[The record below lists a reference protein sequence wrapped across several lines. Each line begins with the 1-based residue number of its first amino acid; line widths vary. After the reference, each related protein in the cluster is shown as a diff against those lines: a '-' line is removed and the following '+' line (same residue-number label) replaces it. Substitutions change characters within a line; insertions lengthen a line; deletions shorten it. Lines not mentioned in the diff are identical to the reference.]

1 MTMVEPVIEGSP
13 IAITLPGPAWG
24 RVNAIC
30 IDTATDTA
38 SIALIESGEVVAEQQ
53 WRTGMSHTRQLATR
67 LQQLAIESA
76 FSLRSA
82 HFLCVCVGPGSF
94 NGIRTGIATAI
105 GLAHGLDI
113 PIYGAAA
120 LDLMA
125 YPHADRSP
133 TQRAILAA
141 GRGEFYSALFGAR
154 GGRWRRM
161 TPYVVETLATLAQE
175 SPAKCLWCGVNRVE
189 DQDELATLLGGARR
203 VIAPPHNVRRAAFLV
218 SLALAAAAAGAD
230 GTIESVRPLYLRRPA
245 ITQPRATAVVGRG

>member
-1 MTMVEPVIEGSP
+1 MSMVDPLIDAPP
-13 IAITLPGPAWG
+13 ITITLPGPGWG

-38 SIALIESGEVVAEQQ
+38 SIALVESGEVVAEQQ
-53 WRTGMSHTRQLATR
+53 WRTGMSHTSQLAAR
-67 LQQLAIESA
+67 LKGLAIESA
-76 FSLRSA
+76 FKMRSA
-82 HFLCVCVGPGSF
+82 NFLCVCVGPGSF

-105 GLAHGLDI
+105 GLAHGLGI
-113 PIYGAAA
+113 PIYGASA

-141 GRGEFYSALFGAR
+141 GRGEFFSALFGAR

-175 SPAKCLWCGVNRVE
+175 SPAKCLWCGANRE
-189 DQDELATLLGGARR
+189 ADQDALATLLGGARR
-203 VIAPPHNVRRAAFLV
+203 VVAPPHNVRRAAFLV
-218 SLALAAAAAGAD
+218 PLALAAAAEGAD
-230 GTIESVRPLYLRRPA
+230 GSVDSLRPLYLRRPA
-245 ITQPRATAVVGRG
+245 ITQPRATAAVGRG